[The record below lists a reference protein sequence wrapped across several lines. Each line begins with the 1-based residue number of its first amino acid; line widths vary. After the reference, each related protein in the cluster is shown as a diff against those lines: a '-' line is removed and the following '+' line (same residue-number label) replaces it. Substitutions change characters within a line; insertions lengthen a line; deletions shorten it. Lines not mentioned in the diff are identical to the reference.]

1 MEKWRAVVNTVMNLW
16 APLCGEFLDQLWN
29 RWLFTTDCVPWNQFE
44 IRMLNV
50 TRKYI
55 IEWGLG

>member
-1 MEKWRAVVNTVMNLW
+1 MEKWRAIVNTVKNLW
-16 APLCGEFLDQLWN
+16 FPLNAEKFLTSSETVN
-29 RWLFTTDCVPWNQFE
+29 FSRHSVPWNQFE

-55 IEWGLG
+55 IQ